1 MSSQHVYESNGVCAS
16 FPFSF
21 VIAAETDLQVRID
34 GVEQENGYVLRGLGS
49 AEGGAVIFQNPPAS
63 GQTIVIRHRGHLA
76 VSAPDAALGHL
87 SDKLVAGAGTT
98 LTTQVD
104 ETGYQTLVISAVSG
118 SGIGNGIALLS
129 HELPQGSGGG
139 NTVAGTWLPRPLN
152 QEVYD
157 PAGIVSLSD
166 NQMQLEAGTYLI
178 SASGTYFSHI
188 DTQMS
193 FRHRLRN
200 VTDDT
205 TLGFSQLGR
214 LHLITGTS
222 GNTEAPIAPTLVVLD
237 GPKTIEL
244 QYYAQSALANG
255 LGCVGM
261 STGEPER
268 FAWVHIQKI
277 A

>member
-1 MSSQHVYESNGVCAS
+1 MSFQHIYESNGLCAS

-21 VIAAETDLQVRID
+21 PIAAETDLQVRID
-34 GVEQENGYVLRGLGS
+34 GVEWETGFVLRGLGS
-49 AEGGAVIFQNPPAS
+49 AEGGAVIFQAPPAS
-63 GQTIVIRHRGHLA
+63 GQTIVIRHRGHVA

-87 SDKLVAGAGTT
+87 TDKLVAGPGTV

-118 SGIGNGIALLS
+118 SSVALLS
-129 HELPQGSGGG
+129 HELVQGSGGG
-139 NTVAGTWLPRPLN
+139 TTAAGTWQTRPLN

-157 PAGIVSLSD
+157 PTGLVNLSN
-166 NQMQLEAGTYLI
+166 NQMLLEAGTYLM
-178 SASGTYFSHI
+178 SASGTFFSHI

-200 VTDDT
+200 VTDNT
-205 TLGFSQLGR
+205 TLAFSQLGR
-214 LHLITGTS
+214 LHLTTGTS
-222 GNTEAPIAPTLVVLD
+222 GNSEAPIAPTLVTLD
-237 GPKTIEL
+237 GPKVVEL
-244 QYYAQSALANG
+244 QYYAQSVLANG
-255 LGCVGM
+255 LGCTGM
-261 STGEPER
+261 LTGEPER